1 MLKKNIKYTDF
12 NGVERDEDFYFN
24 LTEAELAEMNLMT
37 KGGLKGYLEAIINT
51 QDTPAIAELFKTII
65 NKAYGVKS
73 ADGRKFTKSPEILE
87 DFIYTQAYSNLYM
100 SLIADANSAANFING
115 IIPEDMAKQVEAQKA
130 IELKK

>member
-1 MLKKNIKYTDF
+1 MLKKTIKYTDF
-12 NGVERDEDFYFN
+12 NGVDREEDFYFN

-73 ADGRKFTKSPEILE
+73 PDGRKFVKSPAILD

-100 SLIADANSAANFING
+100 SLIADADAAANFVNG
-115 IIPEDMAKQVEAQKA
+115 IIPKNIADQANAQKA
-130 IELKK
+130 IAAK

>member
-1 MLKKNIKYTDF
+1 MLKKTIKYTDF
-12 NGVERDEDFYFN
+12 NGVDREEDFYFN

-51 QDTPAIAELFKTII
+51 QNTPAIAELFKTII

-73 ADGRKFTKSPEILE
+73 PDGRKFTKSPEILE

-100 SLIADANSAANFING
+100 SLIADADAAANFVNG
-115 IIPEDMAKQVEAQKA
+115 IIPKNIADQANAQKA
-130 IELKK
+130 ITVK

>member
-1 MLKKNIKYTDF
+1 MLKKTIKYTDF
-12 NGVERDEDFYFN
+12 NGADREEDFYFN

-73 ADGRKFTKSPEILE
+73 PDGRKFTKSPEILE

-100 SLIADANSAANFING
+100 SLIADADAAANFVNG
-115 IIPEDMAKQVEAQKA
+115 IIPKNIADQANAQKTIA
-130 IELKK
+130 VK

>member
-1 MLKKNIKYTDF
+1 MLKKTIKYTDF
-12 NGVERDEDFYFN
+12 NGVDREEDFYFN

-73 ADGRKFTKSPEILE
+73 ADGRKFMKSPEILE

>member
-1 MLKKNIKYTDF
+1 MLKKTIKYTDF
-12 NGVERDEDFYFN
+12 NGVDREEDFYFN

-73 ADGRKFTKSPEILE
+73 PDGRKFVKSPEILD

-100 SLIADANSAANFING
+100 SLIADADAAANFVNG
-115 IIPEDMAKQVEAQKA
+115 IIPKNIADQANAQKA
-130 IELKK
+130 ITAK

>member
-12 NGVERDEDFYFN
+12 NGVDREEDFYFN

-73 ADGRKFTKSPEILE
+73 ADGRKFMKSPEILD

>member
-1 MLKKNIKYTDF
+1 MLKKTIKYTDF
-12 NGVERDEDFYFN
+12 NGVDREEDFYFN

-73 ADGRKFTKSPEILE
+73 PDGRKFVKSAEILD

-100 SLIADANSAANFING
+100 SLIADADAAVNFVNG
-115 IIPEDMAKQVEAQKA
+115 IIPKNIADQANAQKA
-130 IELKK
+130 ITAK

>member
-1 MLKKNIKYTDF
+1 MLKKTIKYTDF
-12 NGVERDEDFYFN
+12 NGVERNEDFYFN

-37 KGGLKGYLEAIINT
+37 KCGLKGYLEAIINT

-73 ADGRKFTKSPEILE
+73 ADGRKFMKSPEILE

-100 SLIADANSAANFING
+100 SLIADANSAAEFING
-115 IIPEDMAKQVEAQKA
+115 IIPEDMAKQVKAQKA
-130 IELKK
+130 IEPKK

>member
-1 MLKKNIKYTDF
+1 MLKKTIKYTDF
-12 NGVERDEDFYFN
+12 NGVDREEDFYFN

-73 ADGRKFTKSPEILE
+73 PDGRKFVKSPEILE

-100 SLIADANSAANFING
+100 SLIADADAAANFVNG
-115 IIPEDMAKQVEAQKA
+115 IIPKNIADQANAQKA
-130 IELKK
+130 IAAK

>member
-1 MLKKNIKYTDF
+1 MLKKTIKYTDF
-12 NGVERDEDFYFN
+12 NGVERNEDFYFN

-73 ADGRKFTKSPEILE
+73 ADGRKFMKSPEILE

-115 IIPEDMAKQVEAQKA
+115 IIPEDMAKQVAAQKA

>member
-73 ADGRKFTKSPEILE
+73 ADGRKFMKSPEILN

>member
-1 MLKKNIKYTDF
+1 MLKKTIKYTDF
-12 NGVERDEDFYFN
+12 NGVDREEDFYFN

-51 QDTPAIAELFKTII
+51 QDTPAIAELFKKII

-73 ADGRKFTKSPEILE
+73 PDGRKFTKSPEILE

-100 SLIADANSAANFING
+100 SLIADADAAANFVNG
-115 IIPEDMAKQVEAQKA
+115 IIPKNIADQANAQKTIA
-130 IELKK
+130 VK

>member
-1 MLKKNIKYTDF
+1 MLKKTIKYTDF
-12 NGVERDEDFYFN
+12 NGVDREEDFYFN

-73 ADGRKFTKSPEILE
+73 PDGRKFTKSPEILE

-100 SLIADANSAANFING
+100 SLIADADAAANFVNG
-115 IIPEDMAKQVEAQKA
+115 IIPKNIADQANAQKA
-130 IELKK
+130 ITAK

>member
-1 MLKKNIKYTDF
+1 MLKKTIKYTDF
-12 NGVERDEDFYFN
+12 NGVDREEDFYFN

-73 ADGRKFTKSPEILE
+73 PDGRKFTKSPEILE

-100 SLIADANSAANFING
+100 SLIADADAAASFVNG
-115 IIPEDMAKQVEAQKA
+115 IIPKNIADQANAQKA
-130 IELKK
+130 IAAK

>member
-1 MLKKNIKYTDF
+1 MLKKTIKYTDF
-12 NGVERDEDFYFN
+12 NGVDREEDFYFN

-73 ADGRKFTKSPEILE
+73 PDGRKFTKSPEILD

-100 SLIADANSAANFING
+100 SLIADADAAANFVNG
-115 IIPEDMAKQVEAQKA
+115 IIPKNISDQANAQKA
-130 IELKK
+130 ITSK

>member
-1 MLKKNIKYTDF
+1 MLKKTIKYTDF
-12 NGVERDEDFYFN
+12 NGVDREEDFYFN

-73 ADGRKFTKSPEILE
+73 PDGRKFTKSPEILE

-100 SLIADANSAANFING
+100 SLIADADAAANFVNG
-115 IIPEDMAKQVEAQKA
+115 IIPKNIADQANAQKTIA
-130 IELKK
+130 VK

>member
-1 MLKKNIKYTDF
+1 MLKKTIKYTDF
-12 NGVERDEDFYFN
+12 NGVDREEDFYFN

-51 QDTPAIAELFKTII
+51 RDTPAIAELFKTII

-73 ADGRKFTKSPEILE
+73 PDGRKFTKSPEILE

-100 SLIADANSAANFING
+100 SLIADADAAANFVNG
-115 IIPEDMAKQVEAQKA
+115 IIPKNIADQANAQKA
-130 IELKK
+130 ITAK

>member
-1 MLKKNIKYTDF
+1 MLKKTIEYTDF
-12 NGVERDEDFYFN
+12 NGVERNEDFYFN

-73 ADGRKFTKSPEILE
+73 ADGRKFMKSPEILD

>member
-1 MLKKNIKYTDF
+1 MLKKTIKYTDF
-12 NGVERDEDFYFN
+12 NGVDREEDFYFN

-73 ADGRKFTKSPEILE
+73 PDGRKFVKSPEILD

-100 SLIADANSAANFING
+100 SLIADADAAANFVNG
-115 IIPEDMAKQVEAQKA
+115 IIPKNIADQANAQKA
-130 IELKK
+130 IAAK

>member
-1 MLKKNIKYTDF
+1 MLKKTIKYTDF
-12 NGVERDEDFYFN
+12 NGVDREEDFYFN
-24 LTEAELAEMNLMT
+24 LTEAELAEMNLKI

-73 ADGRKFTKSPEILE
+73 PDGRKFAKSPEILE

-100 SLIADANSAANFING
+100 SLIADADAAANFVNG
-115 IIPEDMAKQVEAQKA
+115 IIPKNIADQANAQKA
-130 IELKK
+130 IAAK

>member
-1 MLKKNIKYTDF
+1 MLKKTIKYTDF
-12 NGVERDEDFYFN
+12 NGVDREEDFYFN

-37 KGGLKGYLEAIINT
+37 KGGLKGHLEAIINT

-73 ADGRKFTKSPEILE
+73 PDGRKFTKSPEILE

-100 SLIADANSAANFING
+100 SLIADADAAANFVNG
-115 IIPEDMAKQVEAQKA
+115 IIPKNIADQANAQKTIA
-130 IELKK
+130 VK

>member
-1 MLKKNIKYTDF
+1 MLKKTIKYTDF
-12 NGVERDEDFYFN
+12 NGVDREEDFYFN

-51 QDTPAIAELFKTII
+51 QDTPAIAELFKKII

-73 ADGRKFTKSPEILE
+73 PDGRKFTKSSEILE

-100 SLIADANSAANFING
+100 SLIADADAAANFVNG
-115 IIPEDMAKQVEAQKA
+115 VIPKNIADQANAQKT
-130 IELKK
+130 IPVK

>member
-1 MLKKNIKYTDF
+1 MLKKTIKYTDF
-12 NGVERDEDFYFN
+12 NGVDREEDFYFN

-73 ADGRKFTKSPEILE
+73 PDGRKFTKSPEILD

-100 SLIADANSAANFING
+100 SLIADADAAANFVNG
-115 IIPEDMAKQVEAQKA
+115 IIPKNIADQANAQKSITA
-130 IELKK
+130 K

>member
-1 MLKKNIKYTDF
+1 MLKKTIKYTDF
-12 NGVERDEDFYFN
+12 NGVDREEDFYFN

-51 QDTPAIAELFKTII
+51 QDTPAIAELFKKII

-73 ADGRKFTKSPEILE
+73 PDGRKFVKSPEILD

-100 SLIADANSAANFING
+100 SLIADADAAANFVNG
-115 IIPEDMAKQVEAQKA
+115 IIPKNIADQANAQKA
-130 IELKK
+130 ITAK